1 VQIEARTLS
10 TMVHTQILP
19 AAMRAQGELAEICTA
34 TEKAGTRVPDAKAAL
49 RAMAGH
55 VKALRTAL
63 GALDAALA
71 REVPDLEKRM
81 RHCRTAVLGAIERVR
96 TASDELERRVPADIW
111 PLPTYA
117 QMLLMR

>member
-1 VQIEARTLS
+1 
-10 TMVHTQILP
+10 MVHTQLLP
-19 AAMRAQGELAEICTA
+19 AAMRAQGELAEICIA

-49 RAMAGH
+49 RSVAGLA
-55 VKALRTAL
+55 KSLRSAVA
-63 GALDAALA
+63 ALDASLA

-81 RHCRTAVLGAIERVR
+81 QHCRKSVIGAIEKVR
-96 TASDELERRVPADIW
+96 AASDELERRVPADIW